1 MRKTILILL
10 FELIFITVCALPSLP
25 LPFLS
30 GKPGGDFFREQS
42 EFNKIKLTDFT
53 HISDMGYS
61 IRANVYFG
69 GQLDHSSGYGNYH
82 LGTVWRNI
90 RNNLSIS
97 SQFYADLE
105 HSIPAT
111 FEFRIE
117 EYRIELNI
125 SGDAGPQSD
134 LGKITFDK
142 YLNVEVLQKPIFVF
156 AEPQAKFKTN
166 QDTLLKPTVAIF
178 TGIGFGKMYPSA
190 EHQRVSDFLL
200 ILEEND
206 LLLREIT
213 QEEYKILMF
222 IIKNR
227 WQGYKET
234 DLALEKMEE
243 MGLLKEFPSRAVLTS
258 LTQSIESSFEYME
271 TGSDARAGINYNFTT
286 GETVYIGVTGDDE
299 EEEKK
304 DEPLRISFIYRES
317 YQKDKFLIA
326 PWFSLFQ
333 ELKPDI
339 ITFANLGSEIIF
351 QKSPRMKYFLKDKFT
366 FYYGND
372 YTSFSNNLK
381 AGTYFEIVALLG
393 ACLSGEIFARK
404 DYRPRF
410 SIQFNLG
417 IGMLDL

>member
-1 MRKTILILL
+1 MKKTILILL
-10 FELIFITVCALPSLP
+10 FELIFITVHALPSLP

-30 GKPGGDFFREQS
+30 GKPGGDFFQEQS

-53 HISDMGYS
+53 RISDMGYNV
-61 IRANVYFG
+61 RVNVYFG
-69 GQLDHSSGYGNYH
+69 GQLNHSSGYGNYH

-90 RNNLSIS
+90 KDNLSIS

-105 HSIPAT
+105 HNIPAT

-134 LGKITFDK
+134 LGKITIDK

-178 TGIGFGKMYPSA
+178 VGLGFGKIYPSA

-200 ILEEND
+200 ILEENH

-213 QEEYKILMF
+213 REEYKILMS
-222 IIKNR
+222 ILKNR

-234 DLALEKMEE
+234 DLALKKLQELEI
-243 MGLLKEFPSRAVLTS
+243 LKEFPSRAVFLT
-258 LTQSIESSFEYME
+258 LIKTIEISPEYME
-271 TGSDARAGINYNFTT
+271 TGSDARAGINYNFST
-286 GETVYIGVTGDDE
+286 GETVYLGVTSDE

-304 DEPLRISFIYRES
+304 DEPLRISFVYRES
-317 YQKDKFLIA
+317 YKKNKFLVA
-326 PWFSLFQ
+326 PWLSLFQ

-339 ITFANLGSEIIF
+339 ITFANLGSEIIY
-351 QKSPRMKYFLKDKFT
+351 QKNPRMKYFLKDKFT

-372 YTSFSNNLK
+372 YTSFSNDLK

-417 IGMLDL
+417 VGMLDL